1 MLYSNVIVLYSARSD
16 VRRSEG
22 HFKENPVNIRTRR
35 WLLALSSLCLTG
47 LLFAAPALRA
57 QQAAGSITG
66 TVTDPSGS
74 AVAGAT
80 VTARDVDQGTTWT
93 TKSDNAGL
101 YDFPRVSVGQ
111 IAIKVE
117 ASGFATQE
125 RTPFALVLNQT
136 ARVDFQLSVGK
147 VSETVSVTG
156 APPLLQTDSSLN
168 GTVISQQATTS
179 LPLASRDI
187 NQLTLLVPG
196 VVSPNIYSFQAPQTT
211 FGTGRPYVNGARE
224 QDNNFSLDGMDTNQ
238 PDNSEVAYVPGP
250 DAVQEFNIITSN
262 APADFGN
269 YLGGIIVETIK
280 SGTNAYHGDVF
291 EFLRN
296 TDLDAN
302 SWGNKAEQYAPVTG
316 AAVLPRQPL
325 QWNEFG
331 ATLGGPIIKDKL
343 FFFADFQGSRYNTPA
358 TSTPFSAIPAA
369 FRTGDFSSLCT
380 AGFVSGV
387 CSDATEQ
394 LYDPA
399 SSSNPATRT
408 AFANNQVPIRSTVA
422 GNIIGSSFF
431 PGADV
436 TNYLSHNY
444 VNSYQ
449 GDAKIDWQASDRD
462 HVMGRYTQQY
472 VINNTTN
479 SLALLPSLTREYPL
493 KNFVIDYARTISPTL
508 VNEARAGAQIFPA
521 NDQVYTNTSGQNF
534 PATFGIPGVQAT
546 ILPALNIGI
555 YSSIGNNDG
564 VEIFHDTTL
573 EFEDM
578 LTWTHGRHVV
588 TGGAEFFHYIINDL
602 YPGNQ
607 GIAGDFD
614 FTGQFTGNGVNGTS
628 GGNGAAD
635 FLLGLPEEV
644 DEGTPQN
651 VNMANSLFGA
661 FAQDNWKVTP
671 KLTLN
676 LGLRY
681 EVTTAR
687 GDKNSADNV
696 NFNLLTGTPEIGTN
710 YNTYTGIDTLQP
722 RIGAAYQI
730 AHNTVL
736 RGAYDIST
744 YMEGVGLGN
753 TAIANPPYQIA
764 RSEVNQGLAEPGT
777 TLDQGYSAFPAA
789 ACTAQGLQQFSAAC
803 LAGGVTVHLTNP
815 NLMPAVDQQW
825 TAFVEHQFGSN
836 TTATVGYVGN
846 KVDHMTDIFLYDQ
859 KLLES
864 NGTVAPPPY
873 AAPLINAG
881 ANVRY
886 NDSSAIQR
894 YNAIEAMIAEKAY
907 RGLDLQASYTWS
919 RCMSN
924 SLGYFGQ
931 YGDEEG
937 IGQSQTNGGY
947 FFFQNE
953 YNPMADYGRCISD
966 IAQDVQGYVVYDLPF
981 GKGRQ
986 FASNAGAV
994 ANALI
999 GGWQVA
1005 TDFTFHS
1012 GFAIDPSAPDESG
1025 TGSYDSR
1032 PDCVAGAANNGS
1044 KAFEAFGSSVG
1055 IQYLNPGAVSL
1066 PASGTFGNCEVGA
1079 LRGPGL
1085 KTDDLNLT
1093 KRINF
1098 TERVNMQFMA
1108 QFINLTN
1115 TPIFGAPNSGCGPE
1129 CSGQITT
1136 GANGGNTGAGTF
1148 GFAQSLDPGRQIQ
1161 FGLKINY

>member
-1 MLYSNVIVLYSARSD
+1 
-16 VRRSEG
+16 
-22 HFKENPVNIRTRR
+22 VNIRNRIM
-35 WLLALSSLCLTG
+35 AYGSLCL
-47 LLFAAPALRA
+47 LLVWFGGSARVWA
-57 QQAAGSITG
+57 QQAAGSVTG
-66 TVTDPSGS
+66 TVTDQSGS

-93 TKSDNAGL
+93 TKTDNAGV
-101 YDFPRVSVGQ
+101 YEFPRVSVGN
-111 IAIKVE
+111 IAVKVE
-117 ASGFATQE
+117 ANGFATQQ

-136 ARVDFQLSVGK
+136 ARADFQLAVGK
-147 VSETVSVTG
+147 ISETVSVTG

-168 GTVISQQATTS
+168 STVISQQATTS

-196 VVSPNIYSFQAPQTT
+196 VVSPNIYAFEAPQTT

-250 DAVQEFNIITSN
+250 DAIQEFNIITSN

-280 SGTNAYHGDVF
+280 SGTNQYHGDVF

-302 SWGNKAEQYAPVTG
+302 SWNNKAEQFASSAP
-316 AAVLPRQPL
+316 ALLPRQPL

-331 ATLGGPIIKDKL
+331 ATFGGPIVKDKL
-343 FFFADFQGSRYNTPA
+343 FFFTDFQESLYNTPA
-358 TSTPFSAIPAA
+358 TATPFGSVPAA

-380 AGFVSGV
+380 EGFTSGV
-387 CSDATEQ
+387 CNNTANQ

-399 SSSNPATRT
+399 SSATSAGRT
-408 AFANNQVPIRSTVA
+408 PFANNQVPIRSTVA
-422 GNIIGSSFF
+422 GNIISSSLFPAATVGS
-431 PGADV
+431 
-436 TNYLSHNY
+436 YLSHNY

-479 SLALLPSLTREYPL
+479 SLALLPALSREYPL
-493 KNFVIDYARTISPTL
+493 KNFVIDYARTFTPTL
-508 VNEARAGAQIFPA
+508 VNEARVGAQIFPA
-521 NDQVYTNTSGQNF
+521 NDQVYTNPTGQNYPQMF
-534 PATFGIPGVQAT
+534 DLPGVQAT
-546 ILPALNIGI
+546 ILPSMNFENSS

-614 FTGQFTGNGVNGTS
+614 FTGQFTGNSATGTT
-628 GGNGAAD
+628 GGNPVAD

-661 FAQDNWKVTP
+661 FAQDNWKATP

-681 EVTTAR
+681 ELTTAR
-687 GDKNSADNV
+687 GDKVGQDNV
-696 NFNLLTGTPEIGTN
+696 NFNLITGTPEIGKN
-710 YNTYTGIDTLQP
+710 YNTYTGIDTFQP
-722 RIGAAYQI
+722 RIGAAYQV

-764 RSEVNQGLAEPGT
+764 RSEVNQGLPEPAT

-789 ACTAQGLQQFSAAC
+789 ACTAAGLQAFSAAC

-825 TAFVEHQFGSN
+825 TGFVEHQFNAN
-836 TTATVGYVGN
+836 TTATIGYVGN

-859 KLLES
+859 GVLES
-864 NGTVAPPPY
+864 NGTVGPPPY

-881 ANVRY
+881 ALVRY

-894 YNAIEAMIAEKAY
+894 YNALELSVAERAY
-907 RGLDLQASYTWS
+907 HGLELQGSYTWS

-986 FASNAGAV
+986 FASNVGSV
-994 ANALI
+994 ADALI
-999 GGWQVA
+999 GGWQLA

-1012 GFAIDPSAPDESG
+1012 GFAIDPSGPDESG
-1025 TGSYDSR
+1025 TGSYDAR
-1032 PDCVAGAANNGS
+1032 PDCVSGAANNGS
-1044 KAFEAFGSSVG
+1044 KAFESFGSSVG
-1055 IQYLNPGAVSL
+1055 IQYLNPAAVSL
-1066 PASGTFGNCEVGA
+1066 PATGTFGNCEVGA
-1079 LRGPGL
+1079 FRGPGL
-1085 KTDDLNLT
+1085 KTDDLNIT
-1093 KRINF
+1093 KKINF
-1098 TERVNMQFMA
+1098 TERANLQFMA

-1115 TPIFGAPNSGCGPE
+1115 TPIFGGPSSGCGPE
-1129 CSGQITT
+1129 CNGQIAT
-1136 GANGGNTGAGTF
+1136 GASGGSTGAGTF
-1148 GFAQSLDPGRQIQ
+1148 GFAQSMDPGRQIQ

>member
-1 MLYSNVIVLYSARSD
+1 MIIRNRILGLAFSSVCMLLMLFSAPGS
-16 VRRSEG
+16 
-22 HFKENPVNIRTRR
+22 
-35 WLLALSSLCLTG
+35 A
-47 LLFAAPALRA
+47 RA
-57 QQAAGSITG
+57 QQSAGSVTG

-80 VTARDVDQGTTWT
+80 VTARDVDQGATWT
-93 TKSDNAGL
+93 TKTDDAGI
-101 YDFPRVSVGQ
+101 YEFPRVSVGQ
-111 IAIKVE
+111 IAVKVE
-117 ASGFATQE
+117 ASGFGIQE
-125 RTPFALVLNQT
+125 RTPFTLELNQT
-136 ARVDFQLSVGK
+136 ARVDFQLAVGK
-147 VSETVSVTG
+147 VSDTVRVSG
-156 APPLLQTDSSLN
+156 EAPLLQTDSSLN
-168 GTVISQQATTS
+168 GTVISQLATTS

-196 VVSPNIYSFQAPQTT
+196 VVSPNIYAFQSPQTT

-269 YLGGIIVETIK
+269 YLGGIIVETLK

-296 TDLDAN
+296 TDLNAN
-302 SWGNKAEQYAPVTG
+302 SWNNKAQQFASTG
-316 AAVLPRQPL
+316 AALLPRQAL

-331 ATLGGPIIKDKL
+331 ATFGGPIIKDKL
-343 FFFADFQGSRYNTPA
+343 FFFADYQESLYNTP
-358 TSTPFSAIPAA
+358 STAIPFSPVPAA
-369 FRTGDFSSLCT
+369 FRTGDFSSDCTGTFTGGLCSNP
-380 AGFVSGV
+380 A
-387 CSDATEQ
+387 Q
-394 LYDPA
+394 QMYDPA
-399 SSSNPATRT
+399 SSNTAAGRT
-408 AFANNQVPIRSTVA
+408 PFLNNQVPIRSKVA
-422 GNIIGSSFF
+422 GNIIGSALF
-431 PGADV
+431 PAATASSYV
-436 TNYLSHNY
+436 SHNY

-479 SLALLPSLTREYPL
+479 SLALIPSLTREYPL
-493 KNFVIDYARTISPTL
+493 KNFVIDYTRTFTPTL
-508 VNEARAGAQIFPA
+508 VNEARFGAQIFPA
-521 NDQVYTNTSGQNF
+521 NDQVYTNASGQNMPQLF
-534 PATFGIPGVQAT
+534 DLPGVQDT
-546 ILPALNIGI
+546 ILPAMNIGQ
-555 YSSIGNNDG
+555 YGTVGNNDS
-564 VEIFHDTTL
+564 VEIFHDNT
-573 EFEDM
+573 FEAEDL
-578 LTWTHGRHVV
+578 LTWTHGRHII
-588 TGGAEFFHYIINDL
+588 TGGGEFFHYVINDL

-607 GIAGDFD
+607 GLAGDFD
-614 FTGQFTGNGVNGTS
+614 FTGQFTGNTGTT
-628 GGNGAAD
+628 GGDPVAD

-644 DEGTPQN
+644 DEGTPLTLDLR
-651 VNMANSLFGA
+651 NSLIGA
-661 FAQDNWKVTP
+661 FAQDNWKATP

-681 EVTTAR
+681 EVNTAR
-687 GDKNSADNV
+687 GDKNANDNV
-696 NFNLLTGTPEIGTN
+696 NFNLVSGTPEIGTN
-710 YNTYTGIDTLQP
+710 YDTYTGIDTLQP
-722 RIGAAYQI
+722 RIGFAWQPI
-730 AHNTVL
+730 HNTVV
-736 RGAYDIST
+736 RGAYDLSSF
-744 YMEGVGLGN
+744 MEATGLN
-753 TAIANPPYQIA
+753 NMAVANPPYQIA
-764 RSEVNQGLAEPGT
+764 RSEINNGLPAPET

-803 LAGGVTVHLTNP
+803 LAGGVTVHATNP
-815 NLMPAVDQQW
+815 HLQPAVDQQW
-825 TAFVEHQFGSN
+825 TAFVEHQFNGN
-836 TTATVGYVGN
+836 TTATLGYVGN

-873 AAPLINAG
+873 AAPLVNAG

-894 YNAIEAMIAEKAY
+894 YNALELSVAERAY
-907 RGLDLQASYTWS
+907 HGLDLQASYTWS

-953 YNPMADYGRCISD
+953 YNPLADYGRCISD

-986 FASNAGAV
+986 FGANAGTA
-994 ANALI
+994 ANAII
-999 GGWQVA
+999 GGWQLA

-1032 PDCVAGAANNGS
+1032 PDCVSGAANNGS
-1044 KAFEAFGSSVG
+1044 GAFESFGASVG
-1055 IQYLNPGAVSL
+1055 KQLLNPGAVSL
-1066 PASGTFGNCEVGA
+1066 PAAGTFGNCEVGA

-1085 KTDDLNLT
+1085 KTDDLNIT
-1093 KRINF
+1093 KKINIS
-1098 TERVNMQFMA
+1098 ERVNLQFMT

-1115 TPIFGAPNSGCGPE
+1115 TPIFGAPASGCGPE
-1129 CSGQITT
+1129 CNGQIQT
-1136 GANGGNTGAGTF
+1136 GANGGNTGAGNF
-1148 GFAQSLDPGRQIQ
+1148 GFAQSMDPGRQIQ
-1161 FGLKINY
+1161 FGLKVNY